1 MNSDYLNSKVSTATS
16 IFRSKLINVLKTA
29 LQQFVNVN
37 TNKMVDIL
45 KEQNKKPTFESY
57 LSEISGLKNDIQD
70 AINSLE
76 DWMKPDKP
84 SKSLPYIMDQVR
96 RIIY

>member
-1 MNSDYLNSKVSTATS
+1 M
-16 IFRSKLINVLKTA
+16 
-29 LQQFVNVN
+29 NVN

-57 LSEISGLKNDIQD
+57 LSEISGLKNGIQG

-84 SKSLPYIMDQVR
+84 SKSLPNIMDQVR
-96 RIIY
+96 RIIYQTDKTVTVKMSGFNSS

>member
-1 MNSDYLNSKVSTATS
+1 MNSDYLNSKVPTTTP
-16 IFRSKLINVLKTA
+16 IFRSKLINILKTA

-45 KEQNKKPTFESY
+45 NEQNKKPTFESY